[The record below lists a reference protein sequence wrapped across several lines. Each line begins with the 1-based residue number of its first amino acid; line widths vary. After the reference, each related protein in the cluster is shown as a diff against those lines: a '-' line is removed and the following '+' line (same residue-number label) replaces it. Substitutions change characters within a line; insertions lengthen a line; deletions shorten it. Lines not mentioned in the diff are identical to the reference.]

1 MGKALVRLTIIGTA
15 VYFAL
20 SYLFAQFLGL
30 DILLPWYNIP
40 FELCVVVYAFS
51 EGKYHCKY
59 IKYTALAILVSDII
73 TQLDNSLDFLS
84 VELHNIIPLF
94 LIILGVATG
103 CILAIRHFVLVRK
116 LNKRKHGK
124 LI

>member
-1 MGKALVRLTIIGTA
+1 MGKVLVRLTIIGTA

-20 SYLFAQFLGL
+20 SYLFAQFLGI

-59 IKYTALAILVSDII
+59 IKYTALAILASDII

-94 LIILGVATG
+94 LIIIGVATG

>member
-20 SYLFAQFLGL
+20 SYLFAQFLGI
-30 DILLPWYNIP
+30 DILLPLYNIP

-59 IKYTALAILVSDII
+59 INYTALAILVSDII
-73 TQLDNSLDFLS
+73 TQLDNSLNFLS
-84 VELHNIIPLF
+84 IELHNIIPLT

-103 CILAIRHFVLVRK
+103 CILAIRHFILVRK

>member
-20 SYLFAQFLGL
+20 SYLFAQFLYI
-30 DILLPWYNIP
+30 DILLPYYNIP

-59 IKYTALAILVSDII
+59 IKYTALSILVSDII

-84 VELHNIIPLF
+84 VELHNMIPLF

-103 CILAIRHFVLVRK
+103 CIFAIRHFVLVRK

>member
-15 VYFAL
+15 TYFAL
-20 SYLFAQFLGL
+20 SYLFAQFLGI

-73 TQLDNSLDFLS
+73 TQLDNSFNFLF

-94 LIILGVATG
+94 LIILGVAIG
-103 CILAIRHFVLVRK
+103 CILAIRHFILVRK

>member
-1 MGKALVRLTIIGTA
+1 MGKALVRLTIICTA
-15 VYFAL
+15 LYFVL
-20 SYLFAQFLGL
+20 SYLFAQFMCV
-30 DILLPWYNIP
+30 DILLPCYNIP

-59 IKYTALAILVSDII
+59 IKYTALSILVSDVI
-73 TQLDNSLDFLS
+73 TQLDNSFDFLS
-84 VELHNIIPLF
+84 VELHNMIPLF
-94 LIILGVATG
+94 LIILGVIVG
-103 CILAIRHFVLVRK
+103 CTLAIRHFILVRK

>member
-1 MGKALVRLTIIGTA
+1 VGKALVRLTIIGTA
-15 VYFAL
+15 TYFAL
-20 SYLFAQFLGL
+20 SYLFAQFLGI

-84 VELHNIIPLF
+84 VELYNVIPLF
-94 LIILGVATG
+94 LIILGVAIG
-103 CILAIRHFVLVRK
+103 CILAIRHFILVRK

>member
-15 VYFAL
+15 IYFAL
-20 SYLFAQFLGL
+20 SYLFAQFLGI

-73 TQLDNSLDFLS
+73 TQLDNSLNFLS
-84 VELHNIIPLF
+84 IELHNIIPLT

-103 CILAIRHFVLVRK
+103 CILAIRHFILVRK

>member
-20 SYLFAQFLGL
+20 SYLFAQFLGI
-30 DILLPWYNIP
+30 DILFPWYNIP
-40 FELCVVVYAFS
+40 FELSVVVYAFS

>member
-1 MGKALVRLTIIGTA
+1 MGKAFVRLTIIGTA

-20 SYLFAQFLGL
+20 SYLFAQFLGI
-30 DILLPWYNIP
+30 DILFPCYNIP

-59 IKYTALAILVSDII
+59 IKYTALAILASDII

>member
-20 SYLFAQFLGL
+20 SYLFAQFLGI

-84 VELHNIIPLF
+84 VDLHNIIPLF

-124 LI
+124 LV

>member
-1 MGKALVRLTIIGTA
+1 MGKTLVRLTIIGTA
-15 VYFAL
+15 IYFAL
-20 SYLFAQFLGL
+20 SYLFAQFLGI
-30 DILLPWYNIP
+30 DILLPWYNIS

-84 VELHNIIPLF
+84 VELHNVIPLF
-94 LIILGVATG
+94 LIILGVAIG
-103 CILAIRHFVLVRK
+103 CILAIRHFILVRK

>member
-15 VYFAL
+15 VYFML
-20 SYLFAQFLGL
+20 SYLCAQFLGI
-30 DILLPWYNIP
+30 DILLPYYNIP

-59 IKYTALAILVSDII
+59 IKYTALSILVSDII

-84 VELHNIIPLF
+84 AELHNVIPLF
-94 LIILGVATG
+94 LIILGVAIG
-103 CILAIRHFVLVRK
+103 CILAIRHFILVRK

>member
-20 SYLFAQFLGL
+20 SYLFAQFLGI
-30 DILLPWYNIP
+30 DILLPYYNIP

-59 IKYTALAILVSDII
+59 IKYTALSILASDII

-94 LIILGVATG
+94 LIILGVAVG

>member
-1 MGKALVRLTIIGTA
+1 MGKVLVRLTIIITA
-15 VYFAL
+15 VYFIL
-20 SYLFAQFLGL
+20 SYLFAQFLGI
-30 DILLPWYNIP
+30 DILLPYYNIP
-40 FELCVVVYAFS
+40 FELCVVVYTFS

-59 IKYTALAILVSDII
+59 IKYTALSILVSDII

-94 LIILGVATG
+94 LIILGVAVG